1 MVKLRP
7 LSVGEILDA
16 GINVLRQAGGPVL
29 VVSAVAFIPALIA
42 AISAGTVNVFA
53 LFADREWA
61 ALSFI
66 GVTMFV
72 GSIIAKSFAIITVSE
87 LVYEA
92 NRDWKWR
99 LEHLGRS
106 LPGIVNNRIIF
117 WIAFPILSL
126 LLIAPGWWFATNM
139 AVSQASVLMEDK
151 VSYKAF
157 RRSNR
162 LVKARFGQVVGWS
175 FALAILALAVA
186 LGTNGLIELTQFS
199 PSTDTALSMLS
210 AYLSVVLMFS
220 MLGTSSAILL
230 IDLRVREEGHDLELI
245 RRKLEI
251 PVPKTVATVTT
262 EVRRPSTAAAEPIW
276 EPPQ

>member
-1 MVKLRP
+1 M
-7 LSVGEILDA
+7 
-16 GINVLRQAGGPVL
+16 
-29 VVSAVAFIPALIA
+29 
-42 AISAGTVNVFA
+42 
-53 LFADREWA
+53 
-61 ALSFI
+61 
-66 GVTMFV
+66 
-72 GSIIAKSFAIITVSE
+72 
-87 LVYEA
+87 
-92 NRDWKWR
+92 
-99 LEHLGRS
+99 
-106 LPGIVNNRIIF
+106 
-117 WIAFPILSL
+117 
-126 LLIAPGWWFATNM
+126 
-139 AVSQASVLMEDK
+139 
-151 VSYKAF
+151 
-157 RRSNR
+157 
-162 LVKARFGQVVGWS
+162 
-175 FALAILALAVA
+175 A